1 MATISKERTTFG
13 WSSLTERERSVAGLV
28 AHGLTNRELAAELFV
43 SRHTI
48 DAHLRQIYRKLS
60 IASRV
65 DLTRLVTLRLAV
77 GNLADTT
84 DPALSG

>member
-28 AHGLTNRELAAELFV
+28 AQGLTNRELAAALFV

-48 DAHLRQIYRKLS
+48 DAHLRQIFRKLS

-65 DLTRLVTLRLAV
+65 DLTRLVTLRIAADDP
-77 GNLADTT
+77 ADTS
-84 DPALSG
+84 DAALSG